1 MNTVVSD
8 VAPPSIEAQKPDQVV
23 TDLLEQASR
32 MRASDIYFGTGENH
46 VAVSVRHLGLMRP
59 LVRMPLDLGHR
70 CIAHIKVKANMNV
83 AERRRPQD
91 GRWLHKGQ
99 PGLLDLRVSTLP
111 TLHGEDCALRLFVL
125 SLPMLEL
132 EKLGFNGTQLNDL
145 LAMLNS
151 PSGLILVTGP
161 TGSGKTTTLY
171 SCLRYLNDGRRKIN
185 TIEDPIEHETEGIR
199 QSQINPRIGLGF
211 PELLRGVLRQDPDM
225 ILVGEIRDAVTADT
239 AVHAA
244 NSGHLVL
251 ATLYAPLAAGAV
263 QSMRGWGVNLHF
275 LGHTL
280 LGVVAQRLVR
290 KLCPQCRTP
299 FPLPMGGPHP
309 FAEVQAWLE
318 PEEGRSLFAAHGCP
332 ACLQSGYSDRVGVFE
347 ILQMSQAMRRLI
359 LEGQPP
365 PVLREQARREGMI
378 ELRQAALLKVARGET
393 TAEEVLRDVP
403 SEDLGLEG

>member
-1 MNTVVSD
+1 MNAVVSD
-8 VAPPSIEAQKPDQVV
+8 VVPPSFEAKTPDEVV
-23 TDLLEQASR
+23 VEVLEQAVR
-32 MRASDIYFGTGENH
+32 LRASDLYFAAGEDH
-46 VAVSVRHLGLMRP
+46 VAVSARHLGLMRP
-59 LVRMPLDLGHR
+59 LARLPLDLGHR
-70 CIAHIKVKANMNV
+70 CIAHIKVHADMNV

-91 GRWLHKGQ
+91 GRWLHQG
-99 PGLLDLRVSTLP
+99 PTGPIDLRISTLP
-111 TLHGEDCALRLFVL
+111 TLHGEDCALRLFIH

-132 EKLGFNGTQLNDL
+132 ENLGFNRPQLNDL

-185 TIEDPIEHETEGIR
+185 TIEDPIEHELDGVR

-211 PELLRGVLRQDPDM
+211 PDLLRGVLRQDPDV
-225 ILVGEIRDAVTADT
+225 ILVGEVRDAVTADT

-263 QSMRGWGVNLHF
+263 QSMQGWGVNLHF
-275 LGHTL
+275 LAHTL

-290 KLCPQCRTP
+290 KLCLSCRAP
-299 FPLPMGGPHP
+299 FPVPVDAPHP
-309 FAEVQAWLE
+309 FEEVRTWLE
-318 PEEGRSLFAAHGCP
+318 PEEGHALFAAHGCP
-332 ACLQSGYSDRVGVFE
+332 ACLNSGYSDRTGVFE
-347 ILQMSQAMRRLI
+347 ILRMSQTVRRLI

-365 PVLREQARREGMI
+365 PVLQEQARREGMI
-378 ELRQAALLKVARGET
+378 EMRQAALLKVARGET
-393 TAEEVLRDVP
+393 TAEEIIRDVP
-403 SEDLGLEG
+403 SEYLRLDE